1 MPVEIDQMQ
10 AKPVELPDS
19 KGSEAMHGVAISLLT
34 GGSDKPYVFGL
45 ATELSSKGIALDLIA
60 SDELDSPE
68 FHNISRLRF
77 LKFRGDQNP
86 HVSLWKKTIRILS
99 YYFKLIRYAASAKPK
114 IFHILWNNKFLHFDR
129 TLLTYYYKLLG
140 KKVVLTV
147 HNVNTEK
154 RDNKDSAL
162 NRYTL
167 RIQYRLADH
176 LFVHTE
182 KMKQELIEGFAV
194 QAGRVSVIPL
204 GINNFAPQSNLTPAE
219 AKRRLG
225 IREEEKAILFFG
237 RITPYKG
244 LEILVE
250 AFQKSLPPTENYR
263 LMVAGRPEEAT
274 EATYWFPIRDALR
287 DEVQE
292 GRVLLRAEH
301 IPDAETELY
310 FKAADVLVL
319 PYRNIYQS
327 GILFLGYSFGL
338 PALAADVGS
347 LKDEMIEGRTG
358 FLFKPEA
365 PADLAKVI
373 EGYFGSDLYR
383 DLSRRRQEIQDYARQ
398 GHDWNIVGQT
408 TLGVYY
414 RLLKKALEPARGSS
428 RPCPPAPL

>member
-1 MPVEIDQMQ
+1 MPVEIDQ
-10 AKPVELPDS
+10 AHSKAVEAADS
-19 KGSEAMHGVAISLLT
+19 KASRASQDTAVSVLT

-45 ATELSSKGIALDLIA
+45 ATELGSKGVVLDLIA

-68 FHNISRLRF
+68 FRGIPGLRF

-86 HVSLWKKTIRILS
+86 HVRLSKKTSRILS
-99 YYFKLIRYAASAKPK
+99 YYFKLIRYAATAKPK
-114 IFHILWNNKFLHFDR
+114 IFHILWNNKFRHFDR

-154 RDNKDSAL
+154 RDNKDSSF
-162 NRYTL
+162 NRFTL
-167 RIQYRLADH
+167 RIQYQLADH

-182 KMKQELIEGFAV
+182 KMKQELIDGFAV
-194 QAGRVSVIPL
+194 RADRISVIPL
-204 GINNFAPQSNLTPAE
+204 GINNFAPQTKLTPDE

-225 IREEEKAILFFG
+225 IRQEEKAILFFG

-250 AFQKSLPPTENYR
+250 AFQKNLPSGDNYR
-263 LMVAGRPEEAT
+263 LMIAGRPEEAT
-274 EATYWFPIRDALR
+274 EASYWFPIREALQE
-287 DEVQE
+287 DVQK

-310 FKAADVLVL
+310 FKAADALVL
-319 PYRNIYQS
+319 PYRDIYQS

-338 PALAADVGS
+338 PALAANVGS

-358 FLFKPEA
+358 FLFKAEDSS
-365 PADLAKVI
+365 DLAKAI
-373 EGYFGSDLYR
+373 ERYFASDLYR
-383 DLSRRRQEIQDYARQ
+383 DLSRRRPEIQDYARQ

-408 TLGVYY
+408 TLGVYDT
-414 RLLKKALEPARGSS
+414 LWTKPS
-428 RPCPPAPL
+428 

>member
-1 MPVEIDQMQ
+1 MPVDIDQMQ
-10 AKPVELPDS
+10 SRPVDSPDS
-19 KGSEAMHGVAISLLT
+19 KASGKSKAIAVSLLT

-45 ATELSSKGIALDLIA
+45 ATELSSKGVMLDLIG

-68 FHNISRLRF
+68 FRDIPGLRF
-77 LKFRGDQNP
+77 LKLRGDQNP
-86 HVSLWKKTIRILS
+86 HVSLVKKVVRILS
-99 YYFKLIRYAASAKPK
+99 YYGKLIRYASTAKPK

-129 TLLTYYYKLLG
+129 TLLTYYYKLFG

-154 RDNKDSAL
+154 RDNKDSAF
-162 NRYTL
+162 NRFTL
-167 RIQYRLADH
+167 RVQYRLADH

-182 KMKQELIEGFAV
+182 KMKQELIEGFGV
-194 QAGRVSVIPL
+194 QTARISVIPL
-204 GINNFAPQSNLTPAE
+204 GINNFAPQTDLTPAE

-225 IREEEKAILFFG
+225 IRSEEKVILFFG

-250 AFQKSLPPTENYR
+250 AFEKSLPSAENYR
-263 LMVAGRPEEAT
+263 LMIAGRPEEAT
-274 EATYWFPIRDALR
+274 EASYWVPIREAL
-287 DEVQE
+287 QE
-292 GRVLLRAEH
+292 DVRKGRVLLRAEH

-319 PYRNIYQS
+319 PYRDIYQS

-338 PALAADVGS
+338 PALAANVGS

-358 FLFKPEA
+358 FLFKPEN
-365 PADLAKVI
+365 PTDLAKAI
-373 EGYFGSDLYR
+373 EKYFASDLYR
-383 DLSRRRQEIQDYARQ
+383 DLSRRRQEIRDYAQQ

-408 TLGVYY
+408 TVGAYGN
-414 RLLKKALEPARGSS
+414 LLK
-428 RPCPPAPL
+428 

>member
-1 MPVEIDQMQ
+1 MESPELQ
-10 AKPVELPDS
+10 ASGANDISV
-19 KGSEAMHGVAISLLT
+19 SLLT

-45 ATELSSKGIALDLIA
+45 ATELSSKGVSLDLIA

-68 FHNISRLRF
+68 FRGISRLRF
-77 LKFRGDQNP
+77 LKLRGDQNP
-86 HVSLWKKTIRILS
+86 HVSLWKKTSRILS
-99 YYFKLIRYAASAKPK
+99 YYFKLIRYAATAKPR

-140 KKVVLTV
+140 KRVVLTV

-162 NRYTL
+162 NRFTL

-182 KMKQELIEGFAV
+182 KMKQELIGEFGV
-194 QAGRVSVIPL
+194 QATRISVIPL
-204 GINNFAPQSNLTPAE
+204 GINNFAPQTDLTPAE
-219 AKRRLG
+219 AKRQLG
-225 IREEEKAILFFG
+225 IRQDEKAILFFG

-250 AFQKSLPPTENYR
+250 AFQKSLPPADKYR
-263 LMVAGRPEEAT
+263 LMIAGRPEEAT
-274 EATYWFPIRDALR
+274 EATYWGPIREVLR
-287 DEVQE
+287 EDVHK

-338 PALAADVGS
+338 PTLAANVGS

-358 FLFKPEA
+358 LLFKPED
-365 PADLAKVI
+365 PADLAKAI
-373 EGYFGSDLYR
+373 EKYFTSDLYK
-383 DLSRRRQEIQDYARQ
+383 DLGLRRQEIRDYARQ
-398 GHDWNIVGQT
+398 GHDWNIVGQA
-408 TLGVYY
+408 TLDAYSS
-414 RLLKKALEPARGSS
+414 LLN
-428 RPCPPAPL
+428 

>member
-1 MPVEIDQMQ
+1 MPVDIDQKQ
-10 AKPVELPDS
+10 SKPVGSPDLQAS
-19 KGSEAMHGVAISLLT
+19 GASRDISVSLLT

-45 ATELSSKGIALDLIA
+45 ATELSSKGVMLDLIA

-68 FHNISRLRF
+68 FRSIPRLTF

-86 HVSLWKKTIRILS
+86 NVSLWKKTARILS
-99 YYFKLIRYAASAKPK
+99 YYLKLIRYGATAKPR

-140 KKVVLTV
+140 KKVLLTV

-162 NRYTL
+162 NRLTL

-182 KMKQELIEGFAV
+182 KMKQELIDEFGV
-194 QAGRVSVIPL
+194 QPSRISVIPL
-204 GINNFAPQSNLTPAE
+204 GINNFAPQTDLTPDE

-225 IREEEKAILFFG
+225 LRQDEKAILFFG

-250 AFQKSLPPTENYR
+250 AFQKNLPSADNYR
-263 LMVAGRPEEAT
+263 LIIAGRPEEAT
-274 EATYWFPIRDALR
+274 EATYWVPIREALGA
-287 DEVQE
+287 EVQK

-319 PYRNIYQS
+319 PYRDIYQS

-338 PALAADVGS
+338 PSLAADVGS
-347 LKDEMIEGRTG
+347 LRDEMVEGRTG
-358 FLFKPEA
+358 FLFKPEDST
-365 PADLAKVI
+365 DLAKAI
-373 EGYFGSDLYR
+373 EKYFASGLYR

-398 GHDWNIVGQT
+398 GHDWNIVGQAT
-408 TLGVYY
+408 TAVYAGF
-414 RLLKKALEPARGSS
+414 LKSPS
-428 RPCPPAPL
+428 

>member
-1 MPVEIDQMQ
+1 MPVDMDRAQS
-10 AKPVELPDS
+10 KPMESAELRASGASRDIS
-19 KGSEAMHGVAISLLT
+19 VSLLT

-45 ATELSSKGIALDLIA
+45 ATELSSKGVSLDLIA
-60 SDELDSPE
+60 SDELDGPG
-68 FHNISRLRF
+68 FRDIPRLRF
-77 LKFRGDQNP
+77 LKLRGDQNP
-86 HVSLWKKTIRILS
+86 HVSLWKKTVRILS
-99 YYFKLIRYAASAKPK
+99 YYAKLIGYTATAKPR

-129 TLLTYYYKLLG
+129 TLLTSYYKLLG

-162 NRYTL
+162 NRFTL
-167 RIQYRLADH
+167 RVQYRLADH

-182 KMKQELIEGFAV
+182 KMKQELISEFGV
-194 QAGRVSVIPL
+194 QTTRISVIPL
-204 GINNFAPQSNLTPAE
+204 GINNFAPQTDLTAAE
-219 AKRRLG
+219 AKRLLG
-225 IREEEKAILFFG
+225 IRQDEKAILFFG

-250 AFQKSLPPTENYR
+250 AFQKSLPPTDNYR
-263 LMVAGRPEEAT
+263 LMIAGRPEEAT
-274 EATYWFPIRDALR
+274 EATYWVPIREALR
-287 DEVQE
+287 EDVQK

-319 PYRNIYQS
+319 PYRDIYQS

-338 PALAADVGS
+338 PTLAANVGS
-347 LKDEMIEGRTG
+347 LKDEMMEGRTG
-358 FLFKPEA
+358 FLFKPED
-365 PADLAKVI
+365 PADLASTI
-373 EGYFGSDLYR
+373 EKYFVSDLYR

-408 TLGVYY
+408 TIGVYGG
-414 RLLKKALEPARGSS
+414 LLK
-428 RPCPPAPL
+428 RPSQAAD

>member
-1 MPVEIDQMQ
+1 MES
-10 AKPVELPDS
+10 AELKASGASRDFS
-19 KGSEAMHGVAISLLT
+19 VSLLT

-45 ATELSSKGIALDLIA
+45 ARELSSKGVGLDLIA
-60 SDELDSPE
+60 SDELDSPG
-68 FHNISRLRF
+68 FRDIPRLRF
-77 LKFRGDQNP
+77 LKLRGDQNP
-86 HVSLWKKTIRILS
+86 HVSLWKKTARILS
-99 YYFKLIRYAASAKPK
+99 YYAKLIGYAATAKPR

-129 TLLTYYYKLLG
+129 TLLTYYYSLLG

-162 NRYTL
+162 NRFTL
-167 RIQYRLADH
+167 RVQYRLADH

-182 KMKQELIEGFAV
+182 KMKQELICEFGV
-194 QAGRVSVIPL
+194 QTTRISVIPL
-204 GINNFAPQSNLTPAE
+204 GINNFAPQTDLTPAE
-219 AKRRLG
+219 AKRLLG
-225 IREEEKAILFFG
+225 IRQDEKAILFFG

-250 AFQKSLPPTENYR
+250 AFQKSLPPADNYR
-263 LMVAGRPEEAT
+263 LMIAGRPEEAT
-274 EATYWFPIRDALR
+274 EANYWVPIREALR
-287 DEVQE
+287 EDVQK

-319 PYRNIYQS
+319 PYRDIYQS

-338 PALAADVGS
+338 PALAANVGS
-347 LKDEMIEGRTG
+347 LKDEMMEGRTG
-358 FLFKPEA
+358 FLFKPED
-365 PADLAKVI
+365 PADLASTI
-373 EGYFGSDLYR
+373 EKYFVSDLYR

-408 TLGVYY
+408 TIGVYHG
-414 RLLKKALEPARGSS
+414 LLK
-428 RPCPPAPL
+428 RPSEAAD

>member
-1 MPVEIDQMQ
+1 MESPELQ
-10 AKPVELPDS
+10 ASGANDISV
-19 KGSEAMHGVAISLLT
+19 SLLT

-45 ATELSSKGIALDLIA
+45 ATELSSKGVSLDLIA

-68 FHNISRLRF
+68 FRGISRLRF
-77 LKFRGDQNP
+77 LKLRGDQNP
-86 HVSLWKKTIRILS
+86 HVSLWKKTSRILS
-99 YYFKLIRYAASAKPK
+99 YYFKLIRYAATAKPR

-140 KKVVLTV
+140 KRVVLTV

-162 NRYTL
+162 NRFTL

-182 KMKQELIEGFAV
+182 KMKQELIGEFGV
-194 QAGRVSVIPL
+194 QAPRISVIPL
-204 GINNFAPQSNLTPAE
+204 GINNFAPQTDLTPAE
-219 AKRRLG
+219 AKRQLG
-225 IREEEKAILFFG
+225 IRQDEKAILFFG

-250 AFQKSLPPTENYR
+250 AFQKSLPPADKYR
-263 LMVAGRPEEAT
+263 LMIAGRPEEAT
-274 EATYWFPIRDALR
+274 EATYWGPIREVLR
-287 DEVQE
+287 EDVHK

-338 PALAADVGS
+338 PTLAANVGS

-358 FLFKPEA
+358 LLFKPED
-365 PADLAKVI
+365 PADLAKAI
-373 EGYFGSDLYR
+373 EKYFASDLYR
-383 DLSRRRQEIQDYARQ
+383 DLGLRRQEIRDYARQ
-398 GHDWNIVGQT
+398 GHDWNIVGQA
-408 TLGVYY
+408 TLDAYGS
-414 RLLKKALEPARGSS
+414 LLK
-428 RPCPPAPL
+428 